1 VRLLVVEDD
10 TRLAGLVQRGLRG
23 EGHAVDVAGT
33 VEDGRWLA
41 GVNPYDLL
49 VIDVLLPD
57 GDGFSL
63 CRELRQANNW
73 TPVLMLT
80 ARDAVADRVQGLDAG
95 ADDYLVKPYSFDE
108 LAARV
113 RALVRRGNHERPA
126 ILALGALLLDP
137 ASRKVTAA
145 GRDVELSPKE
155 FALLELFMRH
165 AGEVLGRSEILDHV
179 WDWAYDGASNVI
191 DVYVR
196 YLRQKLGT
204 GGGVPQIETVRG
216 IGYVLRGIRA

>member
-41 GVNPYDLL
+41 GENPYDLL

-63 CRELRQANNW
+63 CRELRQAGNW

-113 RALVRRGNHERPA
+113 RALVRRGIHERPA
-126 ILALGALLLDP
+126 TLAIGALLLDP

-145 GRDVELSPKE
+145 GRDVELAPKE

-165 AGEVLGRSEILDHV
+165 TGEVLGRSEILDHV

-204 GGGVPQIETVRG
+204 GGGVPQIETIRG
-216 IGYVLRGIRA
+216 IGYVMRGVPT